1 MKTAPKRRIQFFAIS
16 AGMMDTDCYICHARP
31 GKPIVLPKGVRL
43 VCDDCSDKAHEAIQ
57 QQIIDVDLFHK
68 KLAADRENARYLT
81 GVRKLICDVN
91 EKEPERELF
100 CPVCGMETTIV
111 SSDAVKLYPNPK
123 AIDYIIGPYSAVC
136 SHCVTFLRT
145 IHPSPEAALDYWR
158 DQPEALT
165 SSR

>member
-16 AGMMDTDCYICHARP
+16 AGMMDTDCFICHAWP
-31 GKPIVLPKGVRL
+31 GKPAVLPKGVRL
-43 VCDDCSDKAHEAIQ
+43 
-57 QQIIDVDLFHK
+57 
-68 KLAADRENARYLT
+68 
-81 GVRKLICDVN
+81 ICDHCLDKIPQSLMK
-91 EKEPERELF
+91 EEEPERELF

-123 AIDYIIGPYSAVC
+123 AIDYLIGPYSAVC